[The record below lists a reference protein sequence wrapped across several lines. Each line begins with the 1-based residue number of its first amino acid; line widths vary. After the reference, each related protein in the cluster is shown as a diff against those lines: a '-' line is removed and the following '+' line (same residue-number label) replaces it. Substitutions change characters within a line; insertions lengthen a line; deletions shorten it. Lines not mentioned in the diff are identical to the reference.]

1 MTVYPKKDLLEEDYS
16 LFDVVKNQKDVL
28 RRVDHPFIQKTHYI
42 S

>member
-1 MTVYPKKDLLEEDYS
+1 MTVYPKKDLLEEDS

-28 RRVDHPFIQKTHYI
+28 RKVDHPFIQKTHYI